1 MVAIITAVAVAAVTL
16 AAVVAVTYAAYRA
29 DNASGK
35 VVEQYYLGQTGA
47 ESSAE

>member
-29 DNASGK
+29 DNSVGTPGT
-35 VVEQYYLGQTGA
+35 QIYLGQTGA
-47 ESSAE
+47 AGSE